1 MDLNDIKDTKV
12 KHPNAGWRT
21 VAISSESNDKINA
34 ICKEINCTKGKFVA
48 LAISKL
54 INEYE
59 RKQDE

>member
-1 MDLNDIKDTKV
+1 MDLNDIKNTKV
-12 KHPNAGWRT
+12 KQPVGWKT
-21 VAISSESNDKINA
+21 IAISSESNDKINA

>member
-12 KHPNAGWRT
+12 KQPVGWKT

-34 ICKEINCTKGKFVA
+34 ICKELNCTKGKFID
-48 LAISKL
+48 LAIQKL
-54 INEYE
+54 ISEYE

>member
-1 MDLNDIKDTKV
+1 MDLNDIQNTKV
-12 KHPNAGWRT
+12 KQPVGWKNI
-21 VAISSESNDKINA
+21 AISSESKDKINA
-34 ICKEINCTKGKFVA
+34 NWKELNRTKDKFVA